1 MPFTTKIG
9 PTTTMTQL
17 IVIPDA
23 TLNGAGVVTLA
34 KISSLAGGVT
44 SLAPVGSSPNADA
57 ATLTGSVLNL
67 EPASDSQP
75 GVMSAADKTKL
86 DSLPSGPLPP
96 PGGTLDW
103 AMFYGLTAGTGNAGP
118 TDYATTIAVR
128 TANGTGHVPFPRL
141 GPAKPSSGITAGTA
155 GLFNLANAGT
165 YEVNFRCHTTEP
177 GQLELVVNNSLL
189 PETCFANM
197 NPTAGGHEISGSV
210 LITVGAGSVLEV
222 VNPNGNTPALTITP
236 ADGSSTHANAQ
247 VLTIKQVA

>member
-86 DSLPSGPLPP
+86 DSLPSGGGAYAHFFALM
-96 PGGTLDW
+96 PGD
-103 AMFYGLTAGTGNAGP
+103 NAATVAIGAPVFFPQNGP
-118 TDYATTIAVR
+118 TSGTILHPTPGQFTLPAV
-128 TANGTGHVPFPRL
+128 
-141 GPAKPSSGITAGTA
+141 
-155 GLFNLANAGT
+155 GT
-165 YEVNFRCHTTEP
+165 YEVTWQVSTDEP
-177 GQLELVVNNSLL
+177 GQLSLELNGSALPNTVVGRATGTNQIFGNALI
-189 PETCFANM
+189 TTVAIN
-197 NPTAGGHEISGSV
+197 SV
-210 LITVGAGSVLEV
+210 LRVINNAS
-222 VNPNGNTPALTITP
+222 PAALTITP
-236 ADGSSTHANAQ
+236 TAGGTNPVSAT
-247 VLTIKQVA
+247 VTIKQVA